1 MTAEGIRNSAAP
13 PWVELKRRSTKGWKT
28 VFDPTDL
35 YRLSG
40 DVPELT
46 DPVLLYHFDGFVD
59 AGGAGRLAITHL
71 LDELEHR
78 VVATFDVDRLLDYR
92 SRRPT
97 MTFDSDRWV
106 SVESPEI
113 TLRLVQDSTDTP
125 FLLLSGPEPDR
136 EWELFTSAVET
147 LVTRLGVGRLVTFH
161 GIPMAVPHTR
171 PLGVTG
177 HASRPELVAGQTSA
191 FGKVQVPGSATAL
204 IEFRLGA
211 KGHDALGYAV
221 HVPHYLAQAEYPSA
235 AVTALEAVTKN
246 TGLVFPLDGLREAA
260 GKTDAEIAE
269 QIEASQELSTAI
281 TGLEQQYDAFAA
293 GSERESLMAES
304 TEMPTGDELAA
315 QFEAF
320 LAERDEHRGD

>member
-1 MTAEGIRNSAAP
+1 M
-13 PWVELKRRSTKGWKT
+13 
-28 VFDPTDL
+28 FDPTDL

-113 TLRLVQDSTDTP
+113 TLHLVHDRTETP

-147 LVTRLGVGRLVTFH
+147 LATRLGIGRLVTFH

-177 HASRPELVAGQTSA
+177 HASRSELVAGQTSA
-191 FGKVQVPGSATAL
+191 FGKVQVPGSVAAL
-204 IEFRLGA
+204 IELRLGA

-235 AVTALEAVTKN
+235 AVTALEAVTKS
-246 TGLVFPLDGLREAA
+246 TGLVFPLEVLREAA

-293 GSERESLMAES
+293 GAERESLMAES
-304 TEMPTGDELAA
+304 AEMPTGDELAA

-320 LAERDEHRGD
+320 LAERDERRGD